1 MLRRLTVENY
11 ALIDKLD
18 LELDSHLNIITGETG
33 AGKSILL
40 GALGLLLGNKNE
52 SGSLRDESRNCII
65 EGVFELGA
73 YSLEEFFEAHDLDY
87 EDTTVVR
94 RMIAASGKSRAF
106 VNDMPVQLSVLRE
119 LGARLIDIH
128 SQHQNQVL
136 ADEAF
141 RLRSVDMLAGVGD
154 EVASYA
160 RVYAELKSAERELER
175 MMAEAESLRK
185 DEEWLRYQVEEF
197 DAAALKQGELV
208 ELEQELAVL
217 ENAEQIGEALITVR
231 NILDAE
237 QIGVLEQLSAAESAI
252 AHVSQNYPAGEQIA
266 ERLHSVVQ
274 ELKDLGATVAD
285 DGERIEADPERLQRL
300 TDRVNMIY
308 SMCHKHHVSTLDEL
322 IAVGEKFREQLAT
335 ITHSD
340 TEIKRQRDLI
350 SSLEER
356 ARKQAAV
363 IHSAREK
370 VALHAAKSIAKS
382 LIQLGMP
389 EARFDVEIVDVGDL
403 TPTGCDKVRFMFTAN
418 KNMPP
423 QPVEKVAS
431 GGELSRVMLALKAL
445 LAQKAKLPTI
455 IFDEIDTGVSG
466 RIADAMGEIIRSL
479 SDNMQVVAITHLPQ
493 VASKGESHFVVYKR
507 DSRTNI
513 THLQADER
521 VEEIAKMLSGSVIT
535 EAALSQARVLL
546 GRGDSLF

>member
-94 RMIAASGKSRAF
+94 RMISASGKSRAF

-119 LGARLIDIH
+119 LGTRLIDIH

-154 EVASYA
+154 EVAIYA
-160 RVYAELKSAERELER
+160 KVYAELKSAERELER

-350 SSLEER
+350 SSLEKG

-382 LIQLGMP
+382 LTQLGMP